1 MYYTKYG
8 MSCAET
14 QKRCRR
20 VGGGLI
26 LREGVGEGVDGEGEL
41 FVGDDEGGHEVE
53 DGAEGAEEVA
63 GLA

>member
-1 MYYTKYG
+1 MCGNAKTLP
-8 MSCAET
+8 
-14 QKRCRR
+14 R